1 MWICYWSFWQHENF
15 VNKNK
20 MSGHYVTKYY
30 NFLALG
36 SEKSTRGFIPW
47 SNEIAQNSSTFPVW
61 STKNT
66 TLRCPMKMFDRSKDR
81 YLFIWTFLL
90 IANNWCLQLALY
102 QTPGSTVSSLK
113 FNSLAPQEKSIDTWA
128 VLSVSMVETISWVTV
143 FLCRHD

>member
-1 MWICYWSFWQHENF
+1 MSRKILATVFYSYLFIKKVLPDKVTIIFIICKLRSIWCWELWFR
-15 VNKNK
+15 V
-20 MSGHYVTKYY
+20 
-30 NFLALG
+30 
-36 SEKSTRGFIPW
+36 I
-47 SNEIAQNSSTFPVW
+47 EIAQNSSTFPVW

-66 TLRCPMKMFDRSKDR
+66 TFRFPMKMFDRSKDR

-102 QTPGSTVSSLK
+102 QTPGSTVSSLT

-143 FLCRHD
+143 CCHD